1 MIEENALIQSSQVII
16 IVIWK
21 KMYSRLLRSVGR
33 QLILETVA
41 LNC

>member
-21 KMYSRLLRSVGR
+21 KMYSRLLRSVRR
-33 QLILETVA
+33 QLILETEA